1 MSQSVNRVP
10 SWEPPALGDQ
20 SFHPLDSGPEMQ
32 GSTSFSL
39 KTMSTSPIFFLA
51 HPNNSLWTGI
61 PSWEELSV
69 VIRSCQEGGRFH
81 PFPSWALTI
90 SLCFRSVF
98 EVNLVGFS
106 ELSLVPLPLLDRE
119 KSLYNVSIWSGVCP
133 PAVAL
138 WTSEGLGNKKLP
150 EFIPGP
156 TVCPAFGEMSRSL
169 LMLRPL
175 LNMST
180 TWAAENIDGMVEN
193 VDSTSLERCFFSN
206 SNQ

>member
-1 MSQSVNRVP
+1 MGLRCQALQASLLRRWVLLQYFSLLIQTTRCGLKFLYGKSFQLWSEAVRKEGDSILSLHELCQSLCVSGLFLRWIWLVSVNCH
-10 SWEPPALGDQ
+10 WYL
-20 SFHPLDSGPEMQ
+20 FHCL
-32 GSTSFSL
+32 
-39 KTMSTSPIFFLA
+39 
-51 HPNNSLWTGI
+51 TGK
-61 PSWEELSV
+61 
-69 VIRSCQEGGRFH
+69 
-81 PFPSWALTI
+81 
-90 SLCFRSVF
+90 
-98 EVNLVGFS
+98 
-106 ELSLVPLPLLDRE
+106 

>member
-1 MSQSVNRVP
+1 MDWNSFMGRAFSC
-10 SWEPPALGDQ
+10 DQ
-20 SFHPLDSGPEMQ
+20 KLSGRRE
-32 GSTSFSL
+32 
-39 KTMSTSPIFFLA
+39 
-51 HPNNSLWTGI
+51 I
-61 PSWEELSV
+61 PS
-69 VIRSCQEGGRFH
+69 F
-81 PFPSWALTI
+81 PFMSFANLTVFQV
-90 SLCFRSVF
+90 CFWGEF
-98 EVNLVGFS
+98 GFS

>member
-69 VIRSCQEGGRFH
+69 VIRSCQEGERFH
-81 PFPSWALTI
+81 PFPSWALPI

-98 EVNLVGFS
+98 EVNLVSVNCHWYLFHCLTGK
-106 ELSLVPLPLLDRE
+106 

-169 LMLRPL
+169 LMLRLL